1 MRAGARIRGLRRR
14 SRTSRYRVARVR
26 FSRCPCHKLVHRI
39 CPAAFSYEYCG
50 YMRLAMVCLMV
61 ALVAC
66 VAGEPARRSRWPTH
80 RTEKD
85 QKIEGLLSRVDKP
98 E

>member
-1 MRAGARIRGLRRR
+1 
-14 SRTSRYRVARVR
+14 
-26 FSRCPCHKLVHRI
+26 
-39 CPAAFSYEYCG
+39 
-50 YMRLAMVCLMV
+50 MRLAMVCLMV

-85 QKIEGLLSRVDKP
+85 QKIEELLWRVDKLEKQLADLQTAIATQRALAP
-98 E
+98 PPGPATLPQIGGATP